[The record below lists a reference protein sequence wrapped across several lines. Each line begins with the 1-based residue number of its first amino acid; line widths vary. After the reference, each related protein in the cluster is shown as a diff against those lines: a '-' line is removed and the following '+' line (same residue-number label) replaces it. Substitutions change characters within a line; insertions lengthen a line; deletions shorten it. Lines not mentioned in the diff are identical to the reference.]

1 MKHKLLFTA
10 SGIATLWWLIMIN
23 MTTPDEIG
31 PFGVLLFFASVYVSL
46 LGLVYA
52 VLVAAHRLMRAVAA
66 PWSRKAVMRSI
77 KRYYFASVIALAPV
91 IMLGAQSI
99 SSDQLWSVGGLVILF
114 EIIALIYIQR
124 RF

>member
-52 VLVAAHRLMRAVAA
+52 VLVATHRLMRAVAA
-66 PWSRKAVMRSI
+66 PWSRKVVMRSI

>member
-52 VLVAAHRLMRAVAA
+52 VLVAAHRLMRAAA
-66 PWSRKAVMRSI
+66 TPWSRKVVMRSI